1 MDLFN
6 YFSLEQWPLVPLY
19 GVQGNRCECGIAS
32 CTSPGKHPRLKAW
45 HRRPVVEPG
54 KARRWMGA
62 RPSMNWGIILRPTG
76 LIDVEYDTSE
86 GEQTATELL
95 GASLTVSWRSRR
107 SIHRLYTLPPEL
119 HRLSL
124 TVRAWRG
131 LEIRTGTHWKA
142 CQSVIPP
149 STHYTG
155 SRYAWLDGLSPL
167 EVEVA
172 VLPGE
177 LCGVL
182 SAAG

>member
-1 MDLFN
+1 
-6 YFSLEQWPLVPLY
+6 
-19 GVQGNRCECGIAS
+19 
-32 CTSPGKHPRLKAW
+32 
-45 HRRPVVEPG
+45 
-54 KARRWMGA
+54 MGA
-62 RPSMNWGIILRPTG
+62 RPSMHWGNKLLPTG
-76 LIDVEYDTSE
+76 LIDVEYATSE
-86 GEQTATELL
+86 GAQTATELL
-95 GASLTVSWRSRR
+95 GDSLPVRWRSRR

-155 SRYAWLDGLSPL
+155 SRYAWLDGRSPL